1 MIRINLLP
9 IRISKRQEAVRQEVL
24 FSGIGLAVV
33 LGVGVFFSTQLG
45 ADIGETKANNATMN
59 QEIEVLNQTVRRV
72 EEVDQLRA
80 ELQLKLDIISE
91 LKATKSGP
99 VHMLA
104 ELSLATP
111 EKLTLSKLHEENYQ
125 ISIEGYALSPE
136 VISDF
141 MTNLDTSI
149 WFEEVYLI
157 EMEGE
162 VQDGRRLNTFTI
174 QATFVLPNEVAVTTD
189 AAVTTEEEAG

>member
-24 FSGIGLAVV
+24 FSGFGLAII
-33 LGVGVFFSTQLG
+33 LGVGIFFSVQVG
-45 ADIGETKANNATMN
+45 ADIDAVKADNATMS

-111 EKLTLSKLHEENYQ
+111 EKLTLTELHEEDYQ
-125 ISIEGYALSPE
+125 ISLEGYALSPE

-149 WFEEVYLI
+149 WFKDVYLI

-174 QATFVLPNEVAVTTD
+174 QATFVLPGESDEPAG
-189 AAVTTEEEAG
+189 EEEAG

>member
-9 IRISKRQEAVRQEVL
+9 IRISKRQEAVRQEIIL
-24 FSGIGLAVV
+24 SGLGLVAL
-33 LGVGVFFSTQLG
+33 LGMGVFFSLQVG
-45 ADIGETKANNATMN
+45 ADISDVKADNATMN

-111 EKLTLSKLHEENYQ
+111 EKLTLTELHEEDYQ
-125 ISIEGYALSPE
+125 LSLDGYALSPE

-141 MTNLDTSI
+141 MTSLDTSI
-149 WFEEVYLI
+149 WFEEVFLI

-174 QATFVLPNEVAVTTD
+174 HATFVLSGGAGGD
-189 AAVTTEEEAG
+189 EESAEGEAG

>member
-24 FSGIGLAVV
+24 ISGLGLAGF
-33 LGVGVFFSTQLG
+33 LGVGMFFSVQVG
-45 ADIGETKANNATMN
+45 ADIDGVKADNATMS

-72 EEVDQLRA
+72 EEIDQLRA

-111 EKLTLSKLHEENYQ
+111 EKLTLTELHEEDYQ
-125 ISIEGYALSPE
+125 ISLEGYALSPE

-174 QATFVLPNEVAVTTD
+174 HATFKLPSE
-189 AAVTTEEEAG
+189 AATAADEEEAG